1 MEYVSSGYPDNL
13 LLHWDHTG
21 FLWYACWFA
30 LISYYHSRGYF
41 YCDTTKNL
49 RNISFWGFP
58 RGADRIWTGESGC
71 CRPTPYHLATAPYF
85 VVSPKTNDSNG
96 NRTRVTAVK
105 GRCLNRLTMEPCL
118 YHCFSDDRVIYYHSS
133 IRIASVFWKFF
144 YSFFLL
150 LFLHFYSMF
159 LNPKYSV
166 FKSLFHSFQRLWS

>member
-105 GRCLNRLTMEPCL
+105 GRCLNRLTMEPKKKKTP
-118 YHCFSDDRVIYYHSS
+118 RVGLEPTTTRLTAECSTIELS
-133 IRIASVFWKFF
+133 RIINWK
-144 YSFFLL
+144 YILSKLHTDLTAFLIKPST
-150 LFLHFYSMF
+150 Y
-159 LNPKYSV
+159 
-166 FKSLFHSFQRLWS
+166 

>member
-1 MEYVSSGYPDNL
+1 MEYVSSGCPDNL

-71 CRPTPYHLATAPYF
+71 CRPTPYHLATAPYLID
-85 VVSPKTNDSNG
+85 SPKTNDSNG

-105 GRCLNRLTMEPCL
+105 GRCLNRLTMEPC
-118 YHCFSDDRVIYYHSS
+118 CIT
-133 IRIASVFWKFF
+133 ASVMTELYIIIAPLELQVFF
-144 YSFFLL
+144 ENFFI
-150 LFLHFYSMF
+150 LFFFGDSNF
-159 LNPKYSV
+159 NLN
-166 FKSLFHSFQRLWS
+166 

>member
-1 MEYVSSGYPDNL
+1 MEYVSSGCPDNL

-71 CRPTPYHLATAPYF
+71 CRPTPYHLATAPYLID
-85 VVSPKTNDSNG
+85 SPKTNDSNG

-118 YHCFSDDRVIYYHSS
+118 HHCFSDDRVIYYHSS

-144 YSFFLL
+144 YSFFLWG
-150 LFLHFYSMF
+150 
-159 LNPKYSV
+159 
-166 FKSLFHSFQRLWS
+166 FKI

>member
-1 MEYVSSGYPDNL
+1 MEVVSSGCPDNL

-49 RNISFWGFP
+49 RNISFWVSP

-71 CRPTPYHLATAPYF
+71 CSPTPYPLATAPYF
-85 VVSPKTNDSNG
+85 VVSPKTNNSNG

-105 GRCLNRLTMEPCL
+105 GRCLNRLTTEP
-118 YHCFSDDRVIYYHSS
+118 YFSFVSVTTDIY
-133 IRIASVFWKFF
+133 ITTFF
-144 YSFFLL
+144 SLKQV
-150 LFLHFYSMF
+150 LFLFF
-159 LNPKYSV
+159 CNPCNDSSKLRKDTS
-166 FKSLFHSFQRLWS
+166 QDC